1 MTEPQPH
8 APAANVAD
16 SLVAFVKRCG
26 IPVDEDSAITDL
38 LAAVEPRPLL
48 PHGLLL
54 IAGTVLAAAFRYD
67 RSMAEPASADADNR
81 LNADRSF

>member
-1 MTEPQPH
+1 MTEPHP
-8 APAANVAD
+8 PAANVAD
-16 SLVAFVKRCG
+16 SLVAFVKRHG

-38 LAAVEPRPLL
+38 LAAMEPRPLL

-54 IAGTVLAAAFRYD
+54 IAGTVLAGVFRYD
-67 RSMAEPASADADNR
+67 RSLAEPVSDDNADNR